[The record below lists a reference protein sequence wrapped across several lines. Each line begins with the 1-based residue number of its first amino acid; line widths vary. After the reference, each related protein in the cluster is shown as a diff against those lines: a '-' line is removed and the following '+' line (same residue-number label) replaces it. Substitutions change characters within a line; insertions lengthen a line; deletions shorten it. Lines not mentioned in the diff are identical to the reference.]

1 MTTRGWNVKFL
12 LTLRFAIDA
21 IFVDAT
27 HFGSIVF
34 VGLHFGII
42 AVSGTIF
49 VAIRMA
55 VGSTIF
61 VAIGL
66 LFQFLEVFFKCLFD
80 FLSDFF
86 SLFFRRFWSFD
97 KRIVFFVFSVGDYI
111 IDRKV

>member
-1 MTTRGWNVKFL
+1 MRSTRGRDDKYL
-12 LTLRFAIDA
+12 LTLRFSIDA

-49 VAIRMA
+49 VPIGMA

-66 LFQFLEVFFKCLFD
+66 LFQFLEVFFKSLFD
-80 FLSDFF
+80 ILSDFF

-97 KRIVFFVFSVGDYI
+97 KRIIFFVFGVGD
-111 IDRKV
+111 

>member
-97 KRIVFFVFSVGDYI
+97 KRIIFFVFGVGD
-111 IDRKV
+111 